1 VVYKW
6 YFSCQLGDYI
16 SPIPPKGTI
25 ETAIE
30 LGEST
35 SVGTRLDS
43 CGIRLYRSWPLWL
56 CCVVL
61 LSPAWLGTW
70 RPFPRRTVGPEGVV
84 DNIFRFFS
92 FLMSND
98 LFRWDV
104 DVKVRCWWGNSLLF
118 FWLRW
123 LKFYNMFPMV
133 FYKFWFWNPMEC
145 VLRWDAREA
154 TELAHI
160 YACVLWMGGWWAG
173 HISSGGGLGV
183 ISYNDG
189 KMM

>member
-1 VVYKW
+1 MIIYHRSHLREQSKQLLNLGNRLPLELDSTRVEFDSTGVGLYGSVVW
-6 YFSCQLGDYI
+6 CFSLQLGWALGDR
-16 SPIPPKGTI
+16 SLEERSDRKVWWTI
-25 ETAIE
+25 
-30 LGEST
+30 
-35 SVGTRLDS
+35 
-43 CGIRLYRSWPLWL
+43 
-56 CCVVL
+56 
-61 LSPAWLGTW
+61 
-70 RPFPRRTVGPEGVV
+70 
-84 DNIFRFFS
+84 FFVFFL

-123 LKFYNMFPMV
+123 LKFYNMFPVV

-183 ISYNDG
+183 ISYDDG